1 MEISVYQLGAPIF
14 FFKSGT
20 NTIFALDYM
29 IKLEQVSKIFYKKKK
44 EIQALQNIT
53 LHINKGDVFGI
64 IGYSGSGKSTLV
76 RTINLLE
83 RPTSGNIY
91 LSGQNI
97 VSLSEQELIPLRR
110 KIGMIFQ
117 HFNLLS
123 SRTVFDNIAFPLE
136 LTGMPKAEI
145 KKKVSSLLH
154 MVDLSEKRDE
164 YPAALSGGQKQRV
177 AIARALAS
185 DPEILLCDEATSAL
199 DPQTTRAILSLLRR
213 INRELG
219 ITIVLITHQMEVV
232 RAICKR
238 AAVISQGQLVEENEM
253 NELFKYPKSSITQEL
268 LNPAWTID

>member
-1 MEISVYQLGAPIF
+1 
-14 FFKSGT
+14 
-20 NTIFALDYM
+20 M
-29 IKLEQVSKIFYKKKK
+29 IKLEQVSKIFYKKKR
-44 EIQALQNIT
+44 EIQALIDIN
-53 LHINKGDVFGI
+53 LHIEIGDIFGI

-83 RPTSGNIY
+83 RPTSGDIY
-91 LSGQNI
+91 LQGKNT
-97 VSLSEQELIPLRR
+97 VSLSEKELIPFRR

-123 SRTVFDNIAFPLE
+123 SSTVFDNVAFPLQ
-136 LTGMPKAEI
+136 LTNMTKAEI
-145 KKKVSSLLH
+145 NKKVDNLLD
-154 MVDLSEKRDE
+154 MVDLSEKREE

-199 DPQTTRAILSLLRR
+199 DPQTTRSILSLLKR

-232 RAICKR
+232 RAVCNR
-238 AAVISQGQLVEENEM
+238 VAVISAGELVEENEV
-253 NELFKYPKSSITQEL
+253 NALFEFPKSPITQEL
-268 LNPAWTID
+268 LNPTLTID

>member
-1 MEISVYQLGAPIF
+1 
-14 FFKSGT
+14 
-20 NTIFALDYM
+20 M
-29 IKLEQVSKIFYKKKK
+29 IKLQQVSKIFYKKKR
-44 EIQALQNIT
+44 EIQALKNID
-53 LHINKGDVFGI
+53 LEIKKGDIFGI

-83 RPTSGNIY
+83 RPTSGNIF
-91 LSGQNI
+91 LSGYNI
-97 VSLSEQELIPLRR
+97 ASLSEKELIPYRR

-123 SRTVFDNIAFPLE
+123 SRTVFENIAFPLQ
-136 LTGMPKAEI
+136 LTKLPKADV
-145 KKKVSSLLH
+145 KNKVNELLKL
-154 MVDLSEKRDE
+154 VDLTEKRDE

-199 DPQTTRAILSLLRR
+199 DPQTTRSILSLIKR

-232 RAICKR
+232 RAVCNHV
-238 AAVISQGQLVEENEM
+238 AVISQGELIEVNDV
-253 NELFKYPKSSITQEL
+253 NELFTYPKSPITKEL
-268 LNPAWTID
+268 LNPTLTVD

>member
-1 MEISVYQLGAPIF
+1 
-14 FFKSGT
+14 
-20 NTIFALDYM
+20 M
-29 IKLEQVSKIFYKKKK
+29 IKLQQVSKIFYKKKR
-44 EIQALQNIT
+44 EIQALKNID
-53 LHINKGDVFGI
+53 LEIEKGDVFGI

-83 RPTSGNIY
+83 RPTAGNIF
-91 LSGQNI
+91 LSDRNI
-97 VSLSEQELIPLRR
+97 VSLSEKELIPYRR

-123 SRTVFDNIAFPLE
+123 SRTVFDNIAFPLQ
-136 LTGMPKAEI
+136 LTTSLKSDVE
-145 KKKVSSLLH
+145 KKVDDLLRL
-154 MVDLSEKRDE
+154 VDLTEKRDE

-199 DPQTTRAILSLLRR
+199 DPQTTRSILSLLKR

-232 RAICKR
+232 RAVCNR
-238 AAVISQGQLVEENEM
+238 VAVISQGELIEVNEV
-253 NELFKYPKSSITQEL
+253 NELFMHPKSPITQEL
-268 LNPAWTID
+268 LNPTLTID

>member
-1 MEISVYQLGAPIF
+1 
-14 FFKSGT
+14 
-20 NTIFALDYM
+20 M

-44 EIQALQNIT
+44 EIQALLNIT
-53 LHINKGDVFGI
+53 LHIRKGDIFGI

-83 RPTSGNIY
+83 RPTSGNVY

-136 LTGMPKAEI
+136 LTGMAKAEI

-199 DPQTTRAILSLLRR
+199 DPQTTRAILSLLKR

-232 RAICKR
+232 RAICTR
-238 AAVISQGQLVEENEM
+238 VAVISQGQLVEENEV
-253 NELFKYPKSSITQEL
+253 NELFKQPKSSVTQEL
-268 LNPAWTID
+268 LNPTLTID

>member
-1 MEISVYQLGAPIF
+1 MEISVYRLGAPIF

-83 RPTSGNIY
+83 RPTSGNIF

>member
-1 MEISVYQLGAPIF
+1 
-14 FFKSGT
+14 
-20 NTIFALDYM
+20 M
-29 IKLEQVSKIFYKKKK
+29 IKLEQVSKIFYKHKK

-53 LHINKGDVFGI
+53 LHIKKGDIFGI

-91 LSGQNI
+91 LSGQPI
-97 VSLSEQELIPLRR
+97 LPLSEQELIPLRR

-123 SRTVFDNIAFPLE
+123 SRTVFQNVAFPLE
-136 LTGMPKAEI
+136 LTGMAKAAI
-145 KKKVSSLLH
+145 NKKVSDLLQ
-154 MVDLSEKRDE
+154 MVDLSEKRDD

-199 DPQTTRAILSLLRR
+199 DPQTTRSILSLLKR
-213 INRELG
+213 INHELG

-232 RAICKR
+232 RAVCNR
-238 AAVISQGQLVEENEM
+238 VAVISQSQLVEENDVHI
-253 NELFKYPKSSITQEL
+253 LFKHPKSAVTQEL
-268 LNPAWTID
+268 LTPAWTID

>member
-1 MEISVYQLGAPIF
+1 
-14 FFKSGT
+14 
-20 NTIFALDYM
+20 M
-29 IKLEQVSKIFYKKKK
+29 IKLEQVSKIFYQHKT
-44 EIQALQNIT
+44 EIQALHNIT
-53 LHINKGDVFGI
+53 LHIKKGDIFGI

-83 RPTSGNIY
+83 RPTSGSIY
-91 LSGQNI
+91 LSGQAI
-97 VSLSEQELIPLRR
+97 LPLSEQELIPLRR

-123 SRTVFDNIAFPLE
+123 SRTVFQNVAFPLE
-136 LTGMPKAEI
+136 LTGMAKAAI
-145 KKKVSSLLH
+145 NKKVSDLLQ

-185 DPEILLCDEATSAL
+185 DPDILLCDEATSAL
-199 DPQTTRAILSLLRR
+199 DPQTTRSILSLLKR

-232 RAICKR
+232 RAVCNR
-238 AAVISQGQLVEENEM
+238 VAVISHGQLIEENEVYA
-253 NELFKYPKSSITQEL
+253 LFKHPKSAITQEL
-268 LNPAWTID
+268 LTPAWTID

>member
-1 MEISVYQLGAPIF
+1 
-14 FFKSGT
+14 
-20 NTIFALDYM
+20 M
-29 IKLEQVSKIFYKKKK
+29 IKLEQVSKIFYKKKR
-44 EIQALQNIT
+44 EIQALKDIT
-53 LHINKGDVFGI
+53 LRIEKGDIFGI

-83 RPTSGNIY
+83 RPTSGSIY
-91 LSGQNI
+91 LSGKNI
-97 VSLSEQELIPLRR
+97 VSLSEKELIPLRR

-123 SRTVFDNIAFPLE
+123 SRTVFDNIAFPLQ
-136 LTGMPKAEI
+136 LTGMTKAEI
-145 KKKVSSLLH
+145 SQKVDNLLD

-199 DPQTTRAILSLLRR
+199 DPQTTRSILSLLKR

-219 ITIVLITHQMEVV
+219 ITIILITHQMEVV
-232 RAICKR
+232 RAICSR
-238 AAVISQGQLVEENEM
+238 VAVIFEGELVEENDV
-253 NELFKYPKSSITQEL
+253 NTLFELPKSPITKEL
-268 LNPAWTID
+268 LNPTLTID

>member
-1 MEISVYQLGAPIF
+1 
-14 FFKSGT
+14 
-20 NTIFALDYM
+20 M
-29 IKLEQVSKIFYKKKK
+29 IKLEQVSKIFYKKKR
-44 EIQALQNIT
+44 EIQALKDIT
-53 LHINKGDVFGI
+53 LHIEKGDIFGI

-83 RPTSGNIY
+83 RPTSGDIY
-91 LSGQNI
+91 LQGKNI
-97 VSLSEQELIPLRR
+97 VSLSEKELIPFRR

-123 SRTVFDNIAFPLE
+123 SRTVFDNVAFPLQ
-136 LTGMPKAEI
+136 LTNMTKAEI
-145 KKKVSSLLH
+145 NKKVDNLLD
-154 MVDLSEKRDE
+154 MVDLSEKREE

-199 DPQTTRAILSLLRR
+199 DPQTTRSILSLLKR

-232 RAICKR
+232 RAVCNR
-238 AAVISQGQLVEENEM
+238 VAVISAGELVEENEV
-253 NELFKYPKSSITQEL
+253 NALFEFPKSPITQEL
-268 LNPAWTID
+268 LNPTLTID

>member
-1 MEISVYQLGAPIF
+1 
-14 FFKSGT
+14 
-20 NTIFALDYM
+20 M
-29 IKLEQVSKIFYKKKK
+29 IKLEQVSKIFYKQKR
-44 EIQALQNIT
+44 EIQALRNIT
-53 LHINKGDVFGI
+53 LHIDKGDIFGI

-97 VSLSEQELIPLRR
+97 ISFSDRELIPLRR

-136 LTGMPKAEI
+136 LTGMAKKEI
-145 KKKVSSLLH
+145 TKKVSNLLH

-199 DPQTTRAILSLLRR
+199 DPQTTRAILSLLKR
-213 INRELG
+213 INREMG
-219 ITIVLITHQMEVV
+219 ITIVLITHQMEVIQ
-232 RAICKR
+232 AICNQV
-238 AAVISQGQLVEENEM
+238 AVISEGQVIEQNEV
-253 NELFKYPKSSITQEL
+253 NELFKSPKSSITREL
-268 LNPAWTID
+268 LNPTWNID